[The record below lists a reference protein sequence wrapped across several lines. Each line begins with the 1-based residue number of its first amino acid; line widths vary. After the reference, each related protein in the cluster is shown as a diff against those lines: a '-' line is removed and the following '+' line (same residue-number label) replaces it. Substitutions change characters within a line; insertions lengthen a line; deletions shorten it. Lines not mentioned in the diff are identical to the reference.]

1 MGSCAGN
8 RKVRKMIRKLA
19 IKQPDETYD
28 QPVIIPVDIPDMEDV
43 RRLAEE
49 LHRKGVA
56 YTGEYKGWPV
66 DYSPADT
73 EEPSEDW
80 MLKKWSNFFIGVW
93 PLWSISFDWENGDD
107 QEPDLL
113 VWDENIV
120 ADLEVIERQRIL
132 A

>member
-1 MGSCAGN
+1 
-8 RKVRKMIRKLA
+8 MIRKLVV
-19 IKQPDETYD
+19 KQPDETYD
-28 QPVIIPVDIPDMEDV
+28 QPIIVPVYIPDIEDV

-49 LHRKGVA
+49 FHKNGAA

-73 EEPSEDW
+73 EEPLEDW

-107 QEPDLL
+107 QPPNVL

-120 ADLEVIERQRIL
+120 ADPEVTEHQKVL

>member
-1 MGSCAGN
+1 
-8 RKVRKMIRKLA
+8 MIQKLVV
-19 IKQPDETYD
+19 KQPDETYD
-28 QPVIIPVDIPDMEDV
+28 QLVIIPVDIPEIEDV

-49 LHRKGVA
+49 LHRNGVT

-73 EEPSEDW
+73 EEPPEDW
-80 MLKKWSNFFIGVW
+80 MLKKWSSFFIGSW

-107 QEPDLL
+107 QAPGVL

-120 ADLEVIERQRIL
+120 ADQEVTERQRML